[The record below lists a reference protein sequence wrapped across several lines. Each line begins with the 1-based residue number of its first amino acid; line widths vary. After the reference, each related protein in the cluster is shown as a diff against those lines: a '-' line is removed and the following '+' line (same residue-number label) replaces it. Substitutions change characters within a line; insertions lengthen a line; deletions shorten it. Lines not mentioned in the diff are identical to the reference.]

1 MSASEPKHVLD
12 GYKVL
17 DFTQFLAG
25 PTVTRLMA
33 EMGADIIKV
42 ERAPKGDLSRMLP
55 FLKDGRSAYYIQQN
69 RGKKSLCLDP
79 KNPAGLAILKELI
92 PKMDVLVENYGPG
105 VIGRM
110 GLDYKTV
117 SEINPRIVMASI
129 SALGQ
134 SGPLA
139 LKPGY
144 DYIGASYAG
153 VIDMIGDPNGPPS
166 FPALG
171 IGDVSTGV
179 HALAAITSAL
189 LYRERTGKGQF
200 VEATLLD
207 SYFHC
212 HEVNVQVLSASRGA
226 IKPRRAGSHHYLVCP
241 FGIFK
246 GKQTYIFICVLDQ
259 QWPSLCRAMGKPEL
273 VDDPRFSV
281 NTKRTE
287 NSAATIKIVQDWLDS
302 TKDDEEALRLMDE
315 CRVPAAPVL
324 SVEQAVNHP
333 HLRGR
338 RTVRTVKDR
347 IMHDFDIPGVPL
359 KFSRFPEELPLQAP
373 FLGEHNAEILTNY
386 LGYSG
391 ERVGQLKTAG
401 VLHQRDN

>member
-1 MSASEPKHVLD
+1 MATEPIKHVLD

-17 DFTQFLAG
+17 DFTQVLAG

-33 EMGADIIKV
+33 EMGAEIIKV
-42 ERAPKGDLSRMLP
+42 ELLPGGDFSRGFP
-55 FLKDGRSAYYIQQN
+55 FFKDGRSAYYVQQN

-79 KNPAGLAILKELI
+79 KNPAGLTILKELI

-144 DYIGASYAG
+144 DYIGASYAA

-281 NTKRTE
+281 NAKRAE

-302 TKDDEEALRLMDE
+302 TKDDEGALRLMDE

-373 FLGEHNAEILTNY
+373 FLGEHNVEILTNY

-391 ERVGQLKTAG
+391 ERVDQLKTAG

>member
-42 ERAPKGDLSRMLP
+42 ERAPKGDLSRQLP

-69 RGKKSLCLDP
+69 RGKKSLCIDP
-79 KNPAGLAILKELI
+79 KNPAGLEVLKELI

-105 VIGRM
+105 VIGRL

-117 SEINPRIVMASI
+117 SAINPRIVMASI

-134 SGPLA
+134 TGPLA

-144 DYIGASYAG
+144 DYIGASYAA

-166 FPALG
+166 FAALG
-171 IGDVSTGV
+171 IGDVSAGV

-212 HEVNVQVLSASRGA
+212 HEANVQVFSASRGA
-226 IKPRRAGSHHYLVCP
+226 IKPKRAGSHHYLVCP

-246 GKQTYIFICVLDQ
+246 GKQNYIFICALDQ
-259 QWPSLCRAMGKPEL
+259 QWPSLCRAMGRPEL
-273 VDDPRFSV
+273 IDDPRFSV
-281 NTKRTE
+281 NAKRTE
-287 NSAATIKIVQDWLDS
+287 NSAATIKIVQDWIDS
-302 TKDDEEALRLMDE
+302 TKDDEEALHLMGE
-315 CRVPAAPVL
+315 HRVPAAPVL
-324 SVEQAVNHP
+324 SVEQAINHP

-347 IMHDFDIPGVPL
+347 IMHDFDIPGFPL

-386 LGYSG
+386 LGYSP
-391 ERVGQLKTAG
+391 ERIDQLKTAG